1 MTLEALV
8 GVVFSRPVVGKMIL
22 SYICLPFHLPTQA
35 SQLTGTSSYYRFRCH
50 YPSITYLRLG
60 MTWAPTAFKT
70 WWDKLM
76 IMVPSF
82 LTVIGI
88 TYLSKLVGTISLS
101 PYAPAPLHSILI

>member
-1 MTLEALV
+1 
-8 GVVFSRPVVGKMIL
+8 
-22 SYICLPFHLPTQA
+22 
-35 SQLTGTSSYYRFRCH
+35 
-50 YPSITYLRLG
+50 

-88 TYLSKLVGTISLS
+88 TYLSKLVGTIFLS